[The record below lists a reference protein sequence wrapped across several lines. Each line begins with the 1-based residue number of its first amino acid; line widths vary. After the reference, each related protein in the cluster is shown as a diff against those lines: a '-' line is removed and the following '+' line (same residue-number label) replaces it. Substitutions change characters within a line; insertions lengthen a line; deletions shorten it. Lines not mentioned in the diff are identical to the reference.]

1 MRIDIFATVAA
12 FDRGVGEQR
21 ELKVITIDINFVFRS
36 KKTKKKP
43 SQIANR
49 WPVSKSSKASLSF
62 LNELWHDRLTYFKQ
76 AYPLTP

>member
-36 KKTKKKP
+36 KKKKKTP
-43 SQIANR
+43 AKLLTGGQWVKVA
-49 WPVSKSSKASLSF
+49 KHHLAS
-62 LNELWHDRLTYFKQ
+62 
-76 AYPLTP
+76 

>member
-36 KKTKKKP
+36 KKKKKP

-62 LNELWHDRLTYFKQ
+62 LNEL
-76 AYPLTP
+76 